1 MGYAPNDRIELLE
14 KETEIK
20 NKSLIIAE
28 WFGTIYL
35 IYTVTLLLV
44 LPAAVIVDIYRT
56 VEGVPEFEVN
66 NIFYFFWFLFLYIAL
81 PISLQV
87 FFIPLLFINTYICAQ
102 VYLIISKLRPEYDGD
117 DLYEVIEGS
126 EGSSTKKTD
135 D

>member
-44 LPAAVIVDIYRT
+44 LPAAVIVDI
-56 VEGVPEFEVN
+56 
-66 NIFYFFWFLFLYIAL
+66 
-81 PISLQV
+81 
-87 FFIPLLFINTYICAQ
+87 
-102 VYLIISKLRPEYDGD
+102 KLRPEYDGD